1 MNEDIEN
8 AVRESIALLARDPKR
23 HNELWALAKD
33 RDRELA
39 GEMAAVEGLLGSDLD
54 DPSIDDSLIDAFLNK
69 LLDSGPAESGFFDS
83 GAAGGGD
90 ELSVYELPN
99 GMTLVCSLGSGWHG
113 PYPSIAEAL
122 DLWSLP
128 TIEIWLSDDFSD
140 ELSAVPDDVD
150 SIKIE
155 DEAYHRFDG
164 SWCTDEGGP
173 MYVLYRGTW
182 MSESD
187 AHDAESS
194 EGTDPV

>member
-23 HNELWALAKD
+23 HDELWALAKD

-39 GEMAAVEGLLGSDLD
+39 DEKAAVEGLLGSDLD

-69 LLDSGPAESGFFDS
+69 LLESEPVESGGFDS

-99 GMTLVCSLGSGWHG
+99 GMTLVHSLGSGWHG

-122 DLWSLP
+122 DLWRLP

-155 DEAYHRFDG
+155 DETYHRFDG
-164 SWCTDEGGP
+164 GWCTDEGGP

-187 AHDAESS
+187 ALAAESS
-194 EGTDPV
+194 EGAGSD